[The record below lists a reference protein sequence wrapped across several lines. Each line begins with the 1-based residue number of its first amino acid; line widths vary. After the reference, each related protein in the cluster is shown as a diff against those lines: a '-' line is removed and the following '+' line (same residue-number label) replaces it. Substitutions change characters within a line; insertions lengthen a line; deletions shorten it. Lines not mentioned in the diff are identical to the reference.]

1 MNILPQL
8 GLPVLRLP
16 WTSFPSSS
24 THQQY
29 PDVMWH
35 CTALYSPSSLHSGPC
50 KPTTGTPL
58 SPRAWRLWIWQGLSH
73 ATKENNHTI
82 EKKRTIIYTV
92 KPRFKD
98 TRLIRTPQYHGQFA
112 CLWEKKVLTFSLNT
126 TRLIRTLCLTPSES
140 VLTGFDCTSYLH
152 KKNKCKRKPSR
163 SKVGNFLLTGLC

>member
-1 MNILPQL
+1 MRSVNILPQL
-8 GLPVLRLP
+8 GLPFLRLP

-35 CTALYSPSSLHSGPC
+35 CTAMYPPSSLHSGTC

-112 CLWEKKVLTFSLNT
+112 LSLGNESTNIFSKYNSPNT
-126 TRLIRTLCLTPSES
+126 DTLSDPLRVRT
-140 VLTGFDCTSYLH
+140 
-152 KKNKCKRKPSR
+152 NRI
-163 SKVGNFLLTGLC
+163 

>member
-8 GLPVLRLP
+8 GLPFLRLP
-16 WTSFPSSS
+16 GTSFPSSS

-35 CTALYSPSSLHSGPC
+35 CTALYPPSSLHSGTC

-82 EKKRTIIYTV
+82 EKKHTIIYIV
-92 KPRFKD
+92 KPHFND
-98 TRLIRTPQYHGQFA
+98 TSVFCP
-112 CLWEKKVLTFSLNT
+112 WEKESLTSSPNT
-126 TRLIRTLCLTPSES
+126 TRLIRTLCLTPSGS
-140 VLTGFDCTSYLH
+140 VLTGFDCTSFLH
-152 KKNKCKRKPSR
+152 EKNKCKRKPRR
-163 SKVGNFLLTGLC
+163 SKLGIFLLINLC

>member
-8 GLPVLRLP
+8 GLPFLRLP

-35 CTALYSPSSLHSGPC
+35 CTALYSPSSLHSGTC

-82 EKKRTIIYTV
+82 EKKTYNHINRQTPLYGHSLN
-92 KPRFKD
+92 KD
-98 TRLIRTPQYHGQFA
+98 TSVSRTV
-112 CLWEKKVLTFSLNT
+112 CLSLGKESTNIFSKYNSPNT
-126 TRLIRTLCLTPSES
+126 DTLSDPLRVRT
-140 VLTGFDCTSYLH
+140 
-152 KKNKCKRKPSR
+152 NRI
-163 SKVGNFLLTGLC
+163 